1 MQAPKR
7 FKNYTLTSAA
17 LGVQSAQHMVDKL
30 TQLTG
35 VAEVVVVPA
44 EKTAYLKVDER
55 FNVSEARALIS

>member
-1 MQAPKR
+1 
-7 FKNYTLTSAA
+7 
-17 LGVQSAQHMVDKL
+17 MVDKL

-44 EKTAYLKVDER
+44 EKAAYLKVDER